1 MKLFNIEYKKIIIAE
16 SQRGLLFKDKQ
27 FVKVLMPGVHKVLD
41 YKNRYQVQVFEV
53 LRTLQEGVTKEV
65 IYLAELH
72 TEAFAAHLQAWE
84 TAENEIGLVY
94 QNNVLKDIKAPA
106 QRGAYWK
113 TQHEIRVGKIDI
125 GEDFVVGKKLAAL
138 LSNCK
143 DDLLK
148 LAAASAIASAT
159 VPERH
164 VGFMEVDGEAVAT
177 LATGTHVWWK
187 FNRKIAVTL
196 LDCRLQNMEVN
207 GQEILTKDRVS
218 LRVNLS
224 ATWQIKQA
232 EVVKAELADAKDFLY
247 RELQLAL
254 RTVVSTQTLDELLVD
269 KNSLNQQV
277 QAIVVDKAAGYGID
291 VKSVGARD
299 IVLPGEMKAIL
310 TQVVEAQKVA
320 EANLIKRHEETQAT
334 RSLHNTAKVMEGN
347 PVLLRL
353 KELEILEKISGRI
366 STLNVYGGLDSVMN
380 DMVRLTDR
388 SAKATQ

>member
-1 MKLFNIEYKKIIIAE
+1 MKLFMLEYKKIIIAE
-16 SQRGLLFKDKQ
+16 AQRGLLFKDKQ
-27 FVKVLMPGVHKVLD
+27 FISVLMPGVHRVWD
-41 YKNRYQVQVFEV
+41 WHNQYQVQ
-53 LRTLQEGVTKEV
+53 LADILSTLQNGVGKDV

-72 TEAFAAHLQAWE
+72 AAAFDEHLQSWE
-84 TAENEIGLVY
+84 TAELEIGLVY

-113 TQHEIRVGKIDI
+113 TGQDIRVEKLDI
-125 GEDFVVGKKLAAL
+125 STDFSVSKKLAVL
-138 LSNCK
+138 LTHAK
-143 DDLLK
+143 DDMLK
-148 LAAASAIASAT
+148 LAAAAAVTSAT
-159 VPERH
+159 VAERH
-164 VGFMEVDGEAVAT
+164 IGFVDVDGDAVGT
-177 LATGTHVWWK
+177 LTAGTYMWWK
-187 FNRKIAVTL
+187 FNRKIAVTM
-196 LDCRLQNMEVN
+196 LDGRLQNMEVN

-224 ATWQIKQA
+224 ATWQIKDA
-232 EVVKAELADAKDFLY
+232 ARVKTELADAKDYLY

-254 RTVVSTQTLDELLVD
+254 RTIVSTQTLDELLVD

-277 QAIVVDKAAGYGID
+277 QAIVADKAAAYGIE

-320 EANLIKRHEETQAT
+320 EANLIKRQEETQAT

-353 KELEILEKISGRI
+353 KELEILEKIAGRI
-366 STLNVYGGLDSVMN
+366 STLNVYGGLDGVMN
-380 DMVRLTDR
+380 DMVKLTDR
-388 SAKATQ
+388 SGKSM

>member
-1 MKLFNIEYKKIIIAE
+1 MKLFMLEYKKIIIAE
-16 SQRGLLFKDKQ
+16 AQRGLLFKDKQ
-27 FVKVLMPGVHKVLD
+27 FISVLMPGVHRVWD
-41 YKNRYQVQVFEV
+41 WHNQYQVQ
-53 LRTLQEGVTKEV
+53 LADILSTLQNGVGKDV

-72 TEAFAAHLQAWE
+72 AAAFAGHLQSWE
-84 TAENEIGLVY
+84 TAELEIGLVY

-113 TQHEIRVGKIDI
+113 TGQEIRVEKLDI
-125 GEDFVVGKKLAAL
+125 SSDFSVSKKLAVL
-138 LSNCK
+138 LTHAK
-143 DDLLK
+143 DDMLK
-148 LAAASAIASAT
+148 LAAAAAVTSAT
-159 VPERH
+159 VAERH
-164 VGFMEVDGEAVAT
+164 IGFVDVDGDAVGT
-177 LATGTHVWWK
+177 LTAGTYMWWK
-187 FNRKIAVTL
+187 FNRKIAVTM
-196 LDCRLQNMEVN
+196 LDGRLQNMEVN

-224 ATWQIKQA
+224 ATWQIKDA
-232 EVVKAELADAKDFLY
+232 ARVKTELADAKDYLY

-254 RTVVSTQTLDELLVD
+254 RAIVSTQTLDELLVD

-277 QAIVVDKAAGYGID
+277 QAIVADKAAAYGIEM
-291 VKSVGARD
+291 KSVGARD

-320 EANLIKRHEETQAT
+320 EANLIKRQEETQAT

-366 STLNVYGGLDSVMN
+366 STLNVYGGLDGVMN
-380 DMVRLTDR
+380 DMVKLTER
-388 SAKATQ
+388 GSR

>member
-1 MKLFNIEYKKIIIAE
+1 MKFFNIEYKEIIISE

-27 FVKVLMPGVHKVLD
+27 FVKVLMPGLHKVLD
-41 YKNRYQVQVFEV
+41 YRNRYQVQVFEV
-53 LRTLQEGVTKEV
+53 LRTLQEGVSKEV

-72 TEAFAAHLQAWE
+72 TGAFAAHLQAWE

-94 QNNVLKDIKAPA
+94 QNNALKDIKAPA
-106 QRGAYWK
+106 LRGAYWK
-113 TQHEIRVGKIDI
+113 TQHEIRVEKIDI
-125 GEDFVVGKKLAAL
+125 GEDFAVDKKLAAL

-148 LAAASAIASAT
+148 LAAANAIASAT
-159 VPERH
+159 VPDRH
-164 VGFMEVDGEAVAT
+164 VGFMEVDGVAVAT
-177 LATGTHVWWK
+177 LATGAHVWWK

-207 GQEILTKDRVS
+207 GQEILTRDRVS

-232 EVVKAELADAKDFLY
+232 EVVKAELADARDFLY

-254 RTVVSTQTLDELLVD
+254 RAVVSTQTLDELLVD

-277 QAIVVDKAAGYGID
+277 QAIVADKAAGYGIE

-320 EANLIKRHEETQAT
+320 EANLIRRHEETQAT

-366 STLNVYGGLDSVMN
+366 STLNVYGGLDGVMN
-380 DMVRLTDR
+380 DMVRLTER
-388 SAKATQ
+388 STK

>member
-1 MKLFNIEYKKIIIAE
+1 MKLLGFEMKKIIIAE
-16 SQRGLLFKDKQ
+16 SQRGLLFRDKQ
-27 FVKVLMPGVHKVLD
+27 FVKILLPGVHQVLD
-41 YKNRYQVQVFEV
+41 YRNRHQVQVFDV
-53 LRTLQEGVTKEV
+53 LKTLQDGVTKEV

-72 TEAFAAHLQAWE
+72 PEDFGAHLQAWE
-84 TAENEIGLVY
+84 TGENEVGLVY
-94 QNNVLKDIKAPA
+94 QDSVLKDIKAPA

-113 TQHEIRVGKIDI
+113 TRHEIRVDKIDI
-125 GEDFVVGKKLAAL
+125 SEDFSVSRKLAMVL
-138 LSNCK
+138 CNCRE
-143 DDLLK
+143 DPLRQ
-148 LAAASAIASAT
+148 AAIAAISVAS

-164 VGFMEVDGEAVAT
+164 VGFLDVDGEAVGVLDA
-177 LATGTHVWWK
+177 GTHVWWK
-187 FNRKIAVTL
+187 FNRKIAVTT

-224 ATWQIKQA
+224 ATWQIKRA
-232 EVVKAELADAKDFLY
+232 EVVKSELADAKDFLY

-254 RTVVSTQTLDELLVD
+254 RTIVSTQTLDELLVD
-269 KNSLNQQV
+269 KNSLNAQV
-277 QAIVVDKAAGYGID
+277 QAIVAEKAGAYGIE
-291 VKSVGARD
+291 VKTVGARD

-310 TQVVEAQKVA
+310 TQVVEAQKMA
-320 EANLIKRHEETQAT
+320 EANLIKRQEETQAT

-366 STLNVYGGLDSVMN
+366 NTINVYGGLDAVMN

-388 SAKATQ
+388 AVKAA